1 MYIICIHIFFFFFNR
16 DIYQIKLPGVIEELL
31 ALKVTVLC
39 VTVRCVHVAS
49 MKHTLHVMWF

>member
-1 MYIICIHIFFFFFNR
+1 MYIICVHIFSFFNR

-39 VTVRCVHVAS
+39 VTVRSVHVAS
-49 MKHTLHVMWF
+49 MEHTLHVMWF